1 MLYPMKRTLL
11 TIGLAAILALAP
23 EVRAEGFAD
32 GLGAYDAGDY
42 AAAVAVWSELA
53 ATGDA
58 EAEAALAGLYLQGL
72 GVKRSAAQA
81 AAWYRR
87 AAERGLMAAQM
98 NLGDLYAAGRGVRRD
113 LVEAYLWLGLAAAQG
128 NSWSAG
134 RRDEIAKA
142 MSATDIA
149 EAEALARAFKAKP

>member
-1 MLYPMKRTLL
+1 MKRTLL
-11 TIGLAAILALAP
+11 TIWLAATLALAP
-23 EVRAEGFAD
+23 EVRAEDFAD
-32 GLGAYDAGDY
+32 GLSAYDAGDY
-42 AAAVAVWSELA
+42 AAAVAVWSDLA
-53 ATGDA
+53 RRGDA

-72 GVKRSAAQA
+72 GVAESAAQA

-87 AAERGLMAAQM
+87 AAKRGLMAAQM
-98 NLGDLYAAGRGVRRD
+98 NLGDLYAAGRGVKRD

>member
-1 MLYPMKRTLL
+1 MKRTLL
-11 TIGLAAILALAP
+11 TIGLAATLALAP
-23 EVRAEGFAD
+23 GVRAEGFAD
-32 GLGAYDAGDY
+32 GLRSYDAGDY
-42 AAAVAVWSELA
+42 AAAVAVWSDLA
-53 ATGDA
+53 RRGDGD
-58 EAEAALAGLYLQGL
+58 AEAALAGLYLQGL
-72 GVKRSAAQA
+72 GVAESAAQA

-87 AAERGLMAAQM
+87 AAKRGLMAAQM
-98 NLGDLYAAGRGVRRD
+98 NLGDMYAAGRGVKRD

-149 EAEALARAFKAKP
+149 RAEALAGAFKAKP